1 MTYQTKQRK
10 YKRRV
15 EILTS
20 TIFIIGVN
28 ACYALSLH
36 YLDGVSFW
44 EAFKQTSYTTLIMV
58 LLMLL
63 ILLLIFAYLAVG
75 RLIKRTQNKK

>member
-44 EAFKQTSYTTLIMV
+44 EAFKQTSYTTLIM
-58 LLMLL
+58 LL